1 MLQVSNSS
9 GSSGR
14 LSNSDGFAVTD
25 AQSSQALLD
34 QPNRTPTALLD
45 AVAQQPAN
53 AAAAVRLVA
62 ATANVHQ
69 DKSLKA
75 LAQAATAD
83 GLQGKSLKALAQA
96 AAANDNPH
104 AKQPAALQQLRA
116 LAAGSASSPSAPLH
130 LNRQAAH
137 QLEEVASVAL
147 TDWESP
153 AAETASTG
161 MGHSVAGARLEASK
175 QGSSHASAVNRGS
188 PVPGWGGMSPQKPVN
203 LNIKVFGGGQDIT
216 NKDDSHSSRSPSHNL
231 IDRTA
236 PATNGGS
243 GPWQQSN
250 SNAVHRHTSVVSA
263 GPAQLSRDRADAG
276 VAIKSDSATGVLT
289 QAAASVGLE
298 QRSFSAS
305 AAASQQGSTGFT
317 ASAALYNMHQSGA
330 SGHAVSHGPAGLYG
344 MHSSGAD
351 ELAAAAAGAAGSP
364 WDPKQGPKLLESLS
378 DFSSFNSSLT
388 MLQQLAGKLSLLQ

>member
-14 LSNSDGFAVTD
+14 PNNSDGFAVTD

-34 QPNRTPTALLD
+34 QPNCTPTALLD

-75 LAQAATAD
+75 LAEAATAE
-83 GLQGKSLKALAQA
+83 GLQGKCLKALAQA
-96 AAANDNPH
+96 AAANDNPQ

-116 LAAGSASSPSAPLH
+116 LAASSASSPSAPLH

-137 QLEEVASVAL
+137 QLEEVARVAL

-153 AAETASTG
+153 AAQTASTG
-161 MGHSVAGARLEASK
+161 LGRSATDARLEASK
-175 QGSSHASAVNRGS
+175 QGSSYAGAVNRGS
-188 PVPGWGGMSPQKPVN
+188 PVPSWGGMSPQKPVN

-236 PATNGGS
+236 PVMNGGS
-243 GPWQQSN
+243 GPWQQSD
-250 SNAVHRHTSVVSA
+250 SNAVHQHTSAVSA
-263 GPAQLSRDRADAG
+263 VPGLLSRDHADAG
-276 VAIKSDSATGVLT
+276 VAFPSDSTTGFLT
-289 QAAASVGLE
+289 QAATSAGLE
-298 QRSFSAS
+298 PRSFSAS
-305 AAASQQGSTGFT
+305 AAASQQGSAGFN

-330 SGHAVSHGPAGLYG
+330 SPAGLYG
-344 MHSSGAD
+344 MQSSGAD

-388 MLQQLAGKLSLLQ
+388 MLQQLAGKLRLSQ